1 MGVINTLREKMGRF
15 VVFAVGLS
23 ILAFVAADLLGP
35 NSALLGSDQ
44 QTVGEISGEKITY
57 PEFNQEFEQLKTN
70 FSIANQQKPTPEIQN
85 QLREQAWNNFLIK
98 HAFQKEFDAIG
109 LEVTEEE
116 KIDMVQGVNIH
127 PSIVQSFTNP
137 NTGQFDKSQ
146 VINFLQNF
154 EQLDPQMQYNWTQF
168 EKNLGP
174 ERLQNK
180 MSSLIS
186 KSVYVNKFELEAA
199 HAKSGA
205 SIDGRFLYVPYFS
218 IADSAVNVSDDLLRE
233 ILDERKEEFKTSD
246 NFSIDYVTF
255 NVNASEEDSLY
266 FVEEMQRIAKEF
278 GNVSDDTSYI
288 RLNSDVSE
296 MPAAYRPDE
305 LPETVS
311 ANINTL
317 DSGEVIGP
325 VFNSGNLE
333 IYKLIGTME
342 DSLGEYAKASHI
354 LFNTDEGE
362 DAARAEA
369 NQVLKELQSGADFA
383 EMAREYSDGP
393 TAGRGGDLGWF
404 DRGKM
409 VAPFEEAV
417 FNANEEGVIPRLVQ
431 TQFGF
436 HIINVTAVKSTKKYL
451 VGKIT
456 REITPSDDT
465 RNEVFRQADVFAGT
479 AKSPEEFASKAE
491 EMGMSIQSAR
501 NIGKNDRTINAISN
515 IREVIRW
522 GFSDA
527 EVGEISEV
535 FEIDDMFMI
544 ALLIEKNEEGYAE
557 VEDVRE
563 RLMPLALKEVK
574 AEEIIKRLNELGQQD
589 LDNLADSYG
598 SSANVYE
605 LNNTVLNTNSL
616 RGAGFDPA
624 AVGYAFG
631 LAEGSISEPF
641 KGENGVMIFE
651 LTKLNPAEKP
661 NDLSN
666 LEQSLV
672 QQSAARSTINLTETV
687 KEKADIKDN
696 RYRFF

>member
-57 PEFNQEFEQLKTN
+57 PEFNQEFETLKAN

-109 LEVTEEE
+109 LKVTEEE

-127 PSIVQSFTNP
+127 PSIIQSFTDP
-137 NTGQFDKSQ
+137 NTGQFNKSQ

-154 EQLDPQMQYNWTQF
+154 DQLDPQMQYNWAQF

-180 MSSLIS
+180 MASLIS
-186 KSVYVNKFELEAA
+186 KSVYVNKFELDAA

-205 SIDGRFLYVPYFS
+205 SINGRFLYVPYFS
-218 IADSAVNVSDDLLRE
+218 IADSTVNVSDELLRS
-233 ILDERKEEFKTSD
+233 ILNERKEEFKTSD
-246 NFSIDYVTF
+246 NFSIDYVSF
-255 NVNASEEDSLY
+255 EVNASEEDSL
-266 FVEEMQRIAKEF
+266 FFAEEMYRIAKEF
-278 GNVSDDTSYI
+278 RTVSDDTSYI
-288 RLNSDVSE
+288 RLNSDISE
-296 MPAAYRPDE
+296 LPTAYRPDA
-305 LPETVS
+305 LPEMVS
-311 ANINTL
+311 AVINTM

-325 VFNSGNLE
+325 VYNNGNLE
-333 IYKLIGTME
+333 VYKLIGTLE

-354 LFNTDEGE
+354 LFNTDDGE

-369 NQVLKELQSGADFA
+369 NQVLRELQDGADFA

-404 DRGKM
+404 DRGNM

-417 FNANEEGVIPRLVQ
+417 FNASEEGVIPRLIK

-436 HIINVTAVKSTKKYL
+436 HIINVTAVKSNLKYL

-456 REITPSDDT
+456 REITPSDET

-479 AKSPEEFASKAE
+479 VNSPEEFASKSE
-491 EMGMSIQSAR
+491 EMGFTVQSAR
-501 NIGKNDRTINAISN
+501 NIGKNDRTINAITN
-515 IREVIRW
+515 VREVIRW
-522 GFSDA
+522 GFSES
-527 EVGEISEV
+527 EVGDISEV
-535 FEIDDMFMI
+535 FEIDDIFLV

-563 RLMPLALKEVK
+563 RLMPLALKQVK
-574 AEEIIKRLNELGQQD
+574 AKEIIGRLNELGQDD
-589 LDNLADSYG
+589 LDNLAESYG
-598 SSANVYE
+598 STASIYE
-605 LNNTVLNTNSL
+605 LSNTVLNTNSL

-631 LAEGSISEPF
+631 LEEGMISEPF
-641 KGENGVMIFE
+641 EGENGVLIFE
-651 LTKLNPAEKP
+651 LNDLNPAEKP
-661 NDLSN
+661 DDLSN
-666 LEQSLV
+666 LRQSLV
-672 QQSAARSTINLTETV
+672 QQNAARSTINLTETV